1 MFSDESL
8 SPPSILYVLANL
20 VLNISAIRILKIGG
34 AVEIN
39 LASMALVPINSLL
52 FCLPIPLLGA
62 TPFSLYF
69 VSGLAVVVG
78 GTQSI
83 LCSVLSCPAP
93 LIISSMIR
101 ALKSV
106 ATLDLTDD
114 QPFED
119 RYD

>member
-1 MFSDESL
+1 VFSDESL

-83 LCSVLSCPAP
+83 LCSVLPCPTWPGPPSPPHHFIHDPCSAKYNP
-93 LIISSMIR
+93 VSPSSFH
-101 ALKSV
+101 
-106 ATLDLTDD
+106 
-114 QPFED
+114 P
-119 RYD
+119 

>member
-1 MFSDESL
+1 MTL
-8 SPPSILYVLANL
+8 SFIYVLANL

-78 GTQSI
+78 GKSI
-83 LCSVLSCPAP
+83 PSPALP
-93 LIISSMIR
+93 HHFDR
-101 ALKSV
+101 ALQNPFALGMTNWSPSFFFFCRV
-106 ATLDLTDD
+106 GLLDRTGSEK
-114 QPFED
+114 P
-119 RYD
+119 

>member
-1 MFSDESL
+1 VFSDESL

-83 LCSVLSCPAP
+83 LCPALPCPAP
-93 LIISSMIR
+93 RYHFIH
-101 ALKSV
+101 ALKSL
-106 ATLDLTDD
+106 ATLDLTD
-114 QPFED
+114 QGLGS
-119 RYD
+119 RV